1 MHASWQPPG
10 PLEVP
15 TLGSKPAAPFALGQ
29 VSGVAKG
36 HNSDIW
42 VFQRGDVVWDA
53 QSFRADGQ
61 HIADPTAFV
70 QAPAVVQLDQVWH
83 QHFCWGCCCPSSCVA
98 LRLVSQLASGAALL
112 IVCHWMAVHSH
123 LVIESAFA
131 AYVAAFIFS

>member
-10 PLEVP
+10 PLGAP
-15 TLGSKPAAPFALGQ
+15 TLGPQPAAPFAFGQ

-53 QSFRADGQ
+53 QSFRSDGQ

-70 QAPAVVQLDQVWH
+70 QAPAVVHLDQVWH
-83 QHFCWGCCCPSSCVA
+83 QHFCWGCCCS
-98 LRLVSQLASGAALL
+98 SQLLCCTASCLLLQLAFGAALL
-112 IVCHWMAVHSH
+112 VVCR
-123 LVIESAFA
+123 
-131 AYVAAFIFS
+131 